1 VLYSAILVTAYAVR
15 ARMSDADS
23 FTEQM
28 LSPPIVSN
36 DTGRACG
43 MSKAAEYRKYA
54 AQCMR
59 VAASAAGDT
68 ERGRW
73 LDMAQQ
79 WTKWAE
85 LEQKNEDQKE

>member
-1 VLYSAILVTAYAVR
+1 
-15 ARMSDADS
+15 
-23 FTEQM
+23 
-28 LSPPIVSN
+28 
-36 DTGRACG
+36 

-59 VAASAAGDT
+59 VAASAAGDA
-68 ERGRW
+68 ERRRW

>member
-1 VLYSAILVTAYAVR
+1 MSILGIR
-15 ARMSDADS
+15 GRS
-23 FTEQM
+23 
-28 LSPPIVSN
+28 SN
-36 DTGRACG
+36 RTP
-43 MSKAAEYRKYA
+43 SKAAEYRKYA

-59 VAASAAGDT
+59 VAASAAGDA
-68 ERGRW
+68 ERRRW

>member
-1 VLYSAILVTAYAVR
+1 
-15 ARMSDADS
+15 
-23 FTEQM
+23 
-28 LSPPIVSN
+28 
-36 DTGRACG
+36 

-68 ERGRW
+68 ERRRW

-79 WTKWAE
+79 WTKWAD